1 MDKKIPA
8 VAIAV
13 CSAAP
18 PNAHRRRTSKKGKA
32 KSCAGDTTS
41 FAIRPEN
48 TKSSESSKRKRKLPK
63 VHDLDHESM
72 TSFTPRFITI

>member
-32 KSCAGDTTS
+32 KSCAGDTSS
-41 FAIRPEN
+41 FAIRPDLQNPAKER
-48 TKSSESSKRKRKLPK
+48 ESFRRYMILIMKA
-63 VHDLDHESM
+63 
-72 TSFTPRFITI
+72 